1 MWEKYLTKG
10 LGVVILC
17 TMKYD
22 LIDLAG
28 ELEDRP
34 DCSHCADE
42 GFVMEHF
49 TDSLGDNTRLIDC
62 PADGCSARDA
72 YYEEDI
78 REDFGYFG
86 EAGMWD

>member
-1 MWEKYLTKG
+1 VKKYLTTLVG
-10 LGVVILC
+10 DVILC

-62 PADGCSARDA
+62 PADDCSARDA